1 MFVCSVQAEGG
12 MGGLCRTPD
21 GSGGDSWSYKA
32 PVKSSPPTNV
42 VDKDVNDLCFKP
54 SDAVDRSKRGK

>member
-1 MFVCSVQAEGG
+1 MG
-12 MGGLCRTPD
+12 GGLCRTPD